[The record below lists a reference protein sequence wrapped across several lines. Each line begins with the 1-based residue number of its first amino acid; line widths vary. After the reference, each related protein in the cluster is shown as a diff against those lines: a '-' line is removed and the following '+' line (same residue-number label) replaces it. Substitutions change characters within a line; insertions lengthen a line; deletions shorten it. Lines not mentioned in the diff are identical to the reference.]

1 MMSPTVR
8 LVVHGIVSL
17 ALGVIAIVW
26 PDVTIGAFVILYA
39 VWAFAAGAFAAMAA
53 IWPPPGGSPT
63 STRIGQGAI
72 AVLDVAAGV
81 VALAWPGITAL
92 VLVVLVAAWALIIGV
107 LQVAMAFTDSE
118 SGGERL
124 FFALTGLLAIA
135 LAVAFVLRPD
145 IGAATI
151 ATVYGFFSI
160 VTGLAMLVTA
170 RSIREH
176 VEPLTV
182 G

>member
-1 MMSPTVR
+1 MMSPTAR
-8 LVVHGIVSL
+8 LVFHGIVSL
-17 ALGVIAIVW
+17 VIGVIAIVW

-39 VWAFAAGAFAAMAA
+39 VWAFVGGAFAAMAV
-53 IWPPPGGSPT
+53 IWPPPGGSRT
-63 STRIGQGAI
+63 STRIGQ
-72 AVLDVAAGV
+72 AVIVILDVAAGV

-92 VLVVLVAAWALIIGV
+92 VLVVLVAAWALIIGI
-107 LQVAMAFTDSE
+107 LQVAMAFTNSE

-124 FFALTGLLAIA
+124 FYALTGLLSIA
-135 LAVAFVLRPD
+135 LAVAFTLRPD